1 MKIYFIGGG
10 NMAVS
15 ILNGLRD
22 KKFLMSDICVAE
34 INDKR
39 RKEISETYKIKC
51 TEKFI
56 SIDKEGVLILAVK
69 PDQLSLVC
77 SEIKN
82 LIGGQL
88 IISIAAGV
96 QIKTISEYIGG
107 NKNVIRAMPNLCAGI
122 QKSITPYFSSNL
134 LSDDQD
140 KTIKAV
146 LNSIGVCF
154 SVDNESKLDAV
165 TALSGSG
172 PAYIFY
178 IINALIKAGEG
189 LGLSRLESQQLTQHT
204 IIGAELFSRGL
215 DSDGLNNLIKKVSS
229 KGGTTE
235 EALKVFENKG
245 LNAIIEEAIIAAHKK
260 SKEIGNK

>member
-15 ILNGLRD
+15 ILNGLKE

-34 INDKR
+34 INEER
-39 RKEISETYKIKC
+39 RKKISETYKIKSV
-51 TEKFI
+51 EKI
-56 SIDKEGVLILAVK
+56 TYIDKEGLVILAVK
-69 PDQLSLVC
+69 PDQLGLAS
-77 SEIKN
+77 SNIRN
-82 LIGGQL
+82 LIGDQL

-96 QIKTISEYIGG
+96 KIKTISEYIGG

>member
-22 KKFLMSDICVAE
+22 KKFLMSDIYVAE
-34 INDKR
+34 INNKR
-39 RKEISETYKIKC
+39 REEISETYKIKC
-51 TEKFI
+51 TENFT
-56 SIDKEGVLILAVK
+56 SIDKEGVLMLAVK
-69 PDQLSLVC
+69 PDQLSFVC
-77 SEIKN
+77 SKIKN
-82 LIGGQL
+82 LIEDQL

-96 QIKTISEYIGG
+96 KIKNISEHLGG
-107 NKNVIRAMPNLCAGI
+107 NKNVIRAMPNLCASI
-122 QKSITPYFSSNL
+122 QKSITPYYSSNL

-140 KTIKAV
+140 KIIKTI
-146 LNSIGVCF
+146 LNSIGICF
-154 SVDNESKLDAV
+154 SVDTESKLDAV

-178 IINALIKAGEG
+178 IINALIKAGES
-189 LGLSRLESQQLTQHT
+189 LGLSRLESQQLIQHT
-204 IIGAELFSRGL
+204 IIGAELFSRDL
-215 DSDGLNNLIKKVSS
+215 DSDGLNSLIKKVSS

-245 LNAIIEEAIIAAHKK
+245 LNAIIEEAIVAAHNK
-260 SKEIGNK
+260 SKDIGNK

>member
-22 KKFLMSDICVAE
+22 KKFLMSDISVVE

-51 TEKFI
+51 TKNFT

-69 PDQLSLVC
+69 PDQLSFVC

-82 LIGGQL
+82 LLKDQL
-88 IISIAAGV
+88 IISIAAG
-96 QIKTISEYIGG
+96 IKIKSISEHLGG
-107 NKNVIRAMPNLCAGI
+107 DKNVIRAMPNLCASI

-134 LSDDQD
+134 LLNDQD
-140 KTIKAV
+140 EIIKAI
-146 LNSIGVCF
+146 LSSIGICF

-178 IINALIKAGEG
+178 IINALIKAGES

-215 DSDGLNNLIKKVSS
+215 DSDGLNSLIKKVSS

-235 EALKVFENKG
+235 EALKVFDSKG

-260 SKEIGNK
+260 SKEIGNN

>member
-15 ILNGLRD
+15 ILNGL
-22 KKFLMSDICVAE
+22 KNKNFLMSDIYVAE

-39 RKEISETYKIKC
+39 RDEISETYKVKS
-51 TEKFI
+51 TEKITFI
-56 SIDKEGVLILAVK
+56 EKGSVLILAVK
-69 PDQLSLVC
+69 PDQLSFVC

-82 LIGGQL
+82 LIKDQL

-96 QIKTISEYIGG
+96 RIKDICGYLGG
-107 NKNVIRAMPNLCAGI
+107 YNNVVRAMPNLCASI
-122 QKSITPYFSSNL
+122 QKSITPYFS
-134 LSDDQD
+134 
-140 KTIKAV
+140 
-146 LNSIGVCF
+146 LNSLLNNQEKIIKNILGSIGICF
-154 SVDNESKLDAV
+154 SVDDESKLDAV

-178 IINALIKAGEG
+178 IINALIKAGES
-189 LGLSRLESQQLTQHT
+189 LGLTRLESQQLTQHT

-215 DSDGLNNLIKKVSS
+215 DNDALENLIKKVTS

-235 EALKVFENKG
+235 QALKVFKSKN
-245 LNAIIEEAIIAAHKK
+245 LNGIIEEAIIAAHKK
-260 SKEIGNK
+260 SKEIGNN

>member
-15 ILNGLRD
+15 ILNGLRG

-34 INDKR
+34 INDKKR
-39 RKEISETYKIKC
+39 REISETYKIKC
-51 TEKFI
+51 TENFT
-56 SIDKEGVLILAVK
+56 SIDKKGVLILAVK

-82 LIGGQL
+82 LIEDQL

-96 QIKTISEYIGG
+96 KIKNISEYFGG
-107 NKNVIRAMPNLCAGI
+107 NKNVIRAMPNLCASI
-122 QKSITPYFSSNL
+122 QKSITPYFSSNI

-140 KTIKAV
+140 KIIKAI
-146 LNSIGVCF
+146 LSSIGICF
-154 SVDNESKLDAV
+154 SINNESKLDAV

-178 IINALIKAGEG
+178 IINALIKAGES

-204 IIGAELFSRGL
+204 ILGAELFSRGL
-215 DSDGLNNLIKKVSS
+215 DNDGLDNLIEKVTS

-235 EALKVFENKG
+235 EALKVFESKG
-245 LNAIIEEAIIAAHKK
+245 LNAIIKEAITAAHKK
-260 SKEIGNK
+260 SKEIGNS

>member
-96 QIKTISEYIGG
+96 KIKTISEYIGG
-107 NKNVIRAMPNLCAGI
+107 NKNVIRAMPNLCASI

-178 IINALIKAGEG
+178 IINALIKAGES
-189 LGLSRLESQQLTQHT
+189 LGLSRLESQRLTQHT

-215 DSDGLNNLIKKVSS
+215 DNDGLDSLIEKVTS

-235 EALKVFENKG
+235 EALKVFESKG

-260 SKEIGNK
+260 SKEIGNS

>member
-22 KKFLMSDICVAE
+22 KKFLMSDIYVAE
-34 INDKR
+34 INNKR
-39 RKEISETYKIKC
+39 REEISETYKIKC
-51 TEKFI
+51 TENFT
-56 SIDKEGVLILAVK
+56 SIDKEGVLMLAVK
-69 PDQLSLVC
+69 PDQLSFVC
-77 SEIKN
+77 SKIKN
-82 LIGGQL
+82 LIEDQL

-96 QIKTISEYIGG
+96 KAKIISEHLGG
-107 NKNVIRAMPNLCAGI
+107 NKNIIRAMPNLCASI
-122 QKSITPYFSSNL
+122 QKSITPYFSLNS
-134 LSDDQD
+134 LSDNQ
-140 KTIKAV
+140 KKIIKDI
-146 LNSIGVCF
+146 LSSIGICF

-178 IINALIKAGEG
+178 IINALIKTGESM
-189 LGLSRLESQQLTQHT
+189 GLSRLEAQQLTQHT

-215 DSDGLNNLIKKVSS
+215 DSNDLEILIKKVTS

-235 EALKVFENKG
+235 EALKVFERKG
-245 LNAIIEEAIIAAHKK
+245 LNEIIEEAIIAAHKR
-260 SKEIGNK
+260 SKEIGNG